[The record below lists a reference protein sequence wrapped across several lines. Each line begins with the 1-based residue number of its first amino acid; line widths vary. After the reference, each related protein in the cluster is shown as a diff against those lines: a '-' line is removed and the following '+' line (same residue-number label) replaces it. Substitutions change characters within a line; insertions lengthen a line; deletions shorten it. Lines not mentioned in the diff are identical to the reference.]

1 MIRQKRCNR
10 EKILSRRDEGICR
23 FWSESR
29 LQRAVVSERT
39 VSLYHFYTTKRRFVL
54 FGKRDEVL
62 SRGESKSPGTR
73 TLMGE

>member
-1 MIRQKRCNR
+1 M
-10 EKILSRRDEGICR
+10 
-23 FWSESR
+23 
-29 LQRAVVSERT
+29 SERT